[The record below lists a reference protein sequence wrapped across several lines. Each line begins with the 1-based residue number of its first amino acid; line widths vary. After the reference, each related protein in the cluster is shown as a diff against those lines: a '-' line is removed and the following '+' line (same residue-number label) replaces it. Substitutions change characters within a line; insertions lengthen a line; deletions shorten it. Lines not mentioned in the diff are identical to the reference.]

1 MHINHWCR
9 RTLWLLLISATVSGR
24 LDAAGDPTS
33 TVLGCAGLRDDSER
47 LACYDRLAAQLSA
60 STSLTPAPAAA
71 PAGEMFGL
79 RSNSP
84 AKPPAENPA
93 ERKALSSITARVVSL
108 RELPQGGLL
117 IGLDNGQSWV
127 ETSDG
132 DLALKVG
139 DAVKISR
146 AAMGSFLLVTHGRGG
161 RVRRV
166 R

>member
-1 MHINHWCR
+1 VHINHWR
-9 RTLWLLLISATVSGR
+9 QRALWLLLISATVSGR
-24 LDAAGDPTS
+24 LDAASDPTS
-33 TVLGCAGLRDDSER
+33 AVLGCAGLRDDSER
-47 LACYDRLAAQLSA
+47 LACYDRLAARLSA
-60 STSLTPAPAAA
+60 STGLAPAPAAA
-71 PAGEMFGL
+71 AAGEVFGL

-108 RELPQGGLL
+108 RELPEGRSL
-117 IGLDNGQSWV
+117 IGLDNGQTW
-127 ETSDG
+127 EQTSGG

-146 AAMGSFLLVTHGRGG
+146 AALGSFLLVTHGRGE

-166 R
+166 H